1 MILHTPTILILFAS
15 FVTALLGVYGGI
27 FAFRTARAAGGELT
41 SERITD
47 LETKTRLLLL
57 VVSVVIVVRL
67 LAMPIF
73 YWALESAAPDILGA
87 MCAFGVTRVI
97 PGLTRTLQYLQF
109 PVLFLG
115 VGWLLLNA
123 VDGET
128 RHHPLLRRKLYAF
141 SAISIPMVL
150 ESLGDF
156 YLFFSIRSPVGFGLS
171 CCSTVAD
178 VASRPTALVA
188 GFFLGPGAA
197 GIAFNTYVLAT
208 LLFLAFL
215 TLVMWK
221 GLWRRPYL
229 VVACII
235 AAILVPIFWIALI
248 ERIAPL
254 MMNLPYHHCIYC
266 WVKTA
271 IGAFAVAGGFL
282 LGVSGVGWALMLEL
296 QGGGEELKAINLRYI
311 RGLFL
316 FSLSSMLFSFLVVM
330 THTFMAKYYGAMV

>member
-15 FVTALLGVYGGI
+15 FVTAVLGIYGGI
-27 FAFRTARAAGGELT
+27 FAFRAARASGGEFT
-41 SERITD
+41 SEKITD

-67 LAMPIF
+67 FAMPIF
-73 YWALESAAPDILGA
+73 YWALESAVPDILGA

-128 RHHPLLRRKLYAF
+128 RYHPFLRRKLYAF
-141 SAISIPMVL
+141 SAISILIVL
-150 ESLGDF
+150 ESFGDF

-197 GIAFNTYVLAT
+197 GFAFNTYVLAT

-221 GLWRRPYL
+221 GLWRMPYL
-229 VVACII
+229 VTACII

-248 ERIAPL
+248 EKIAPL

-271 IGAFAVAGGFL
+271 PGAFAVAAGFL
-282 LGVSGVGWALMLEL
+282 LGVSGVGWALVLNL
-296 QGGGEELKAINLRYI
+296 QGGGEEVKAITLRYT

-316 FSLSSMLFSFLVVM
+316 FSISSMLFSFLVVM